1 MGITVGT
8 SRFTDQDYADDAVL
22 FADSPARWPEILT
35 GFDEAAQTMGLHT
48 SWTKTKLQN
57 VGCGSAPPAAHI
69 QGHISRSQNASYL
82 GSDIDSSGR
91 STPEVIRRI
100 GRQKVGHPDL
110 LLGHSTNPYMC
121 IISATN

>member
-1 MGITVGT
+1 
-8 SRFTDQDYADDAVL
+8 
-22 FADSPARWPEILT
+22 
-35 GFDEAAQTMGLHT
+35 MGLHT

-69 QGHISRSQNASYL
+69 QGHAVEVTERFTYMYL

-100 GRQKVGHPDL
+100 GLAASIMGRLTNAWRQQRLSLVTKLRLYNTTVVSVL
-110 LLGHSTNPYMC
+110 LHGSETC
-121 IISATN
+121 VVVIE